1 MLLMCILVVKDSL
14 GHIRVVWCR
23 IQFFFTSHGLF
34 IYYWRERER
43 ERERERSGSKG
54 CLNRDNT
61 SNVKIAKIGWL
72 KDDI

>member
-23 IQFFFTSHGLF
+23 IQFFFTSRGLF
-34 IYYWRERER
+34 IYYW
-43 ERERERSGSKG
+43 RERERSGSKG

-61 SNVKIAKIGWL
+61 SYVKIAKIGWL

>member
-23 IQFFFTSHGLF
+23 IQFFFTSRGLL

-43 ERERERSGSKG
+43 ERERERD
-54 CLNRDNT
+54 LVPRD
-61 SNVKIAKIGWL
+61 VLIKIIQVML
-72 KDDI
+72 K

>member
-43 ERERERSGSKG
+43 ERERD
-54 CLNRDNT
+54 LVPRD
-61 SNVKIAKIGWL
+61 VLIEIIQVML
-72 KDDI
+72 K

>member
-23 IQFFFTSHGLF
+23 IQFFFTSRGLF

-43 ERERERSGSKG
+43 ERD
-54 CLNRDNT
+54 LVPRDVLIEIIQ
-61 SNVKIAKIGWL
+61 SYVKIVKIGWL